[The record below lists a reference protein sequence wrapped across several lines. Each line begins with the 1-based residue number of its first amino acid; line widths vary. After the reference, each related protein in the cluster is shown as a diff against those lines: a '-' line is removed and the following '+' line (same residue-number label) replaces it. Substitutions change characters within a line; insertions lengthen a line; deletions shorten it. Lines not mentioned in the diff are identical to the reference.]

1 MAETGREEDVLE
13 AAFFS
18 GGVTAGGLKKAALDF
33 VPLGQPHLNE
43 GEISL
48 VAFILGRRCTPAL
61 GSAGSLATWLAISW
75 ASADSWYLLTAR
87 GSLGLCTGVVSLAAP
102 AYIGEIA
109 LAEDRGKQC
118 AAHQTGIAAG
128 IMYTY
133 ALGQFIDWSQLAL
146 CCAVPSILTAV
157 LLVRAVE
164 SPRWLMEQGRHGD
177 AQAALRRLRRYASL
191 ADTEFE
197 VIEVIYPKTQKPIMH
212 YMLAVIVIMTQQFSG
227 VNVIMQYATG
237 PLQVKFGV
245 TAHEDFIFLAVI
257 QLVTTAMCAQL
268 LDLAGRVWPLAVS
281 VTLCTGS
288 MMVLGS
294 VYFAAANPAYAMDS
308 TLASNLI
315 FGSKVVF
322 SAAFSAGLGPASWV
336 LAVELAPLRASGF
349 DFGSVCAFYWAS
361 ALAVVSLFATLGT
374 DPHSL
379 AVLSWVCGIITFA
392 GGVTTFAFAPD
403 TAGISVESIL
413 MEGQGYKP
421 KKKKSDTVEAATSSI
436 TPRPDEA
443 KALSQHKE
451 NSSKARLGV
460 PAAERGHTA
469 GVESAAEALAEDPDR
484 HQERARALPGEVLR
498 SGAIS
503 SSHSAVASTPSIH
516 MSGSGR
522 QN

>member
-1 MAETGREEDVLE
+1 MPKHSAEELTKGCFRRFDSVLPFGAIIGALGSSL
-13 AAFFS
+13 AAF
-18 GGVTAGGLKKAALDF
+18 
-33 VPLGQPHLNE
+33 
-43 GEISL
+43 I
-48 VAFILGRRCTPAL
+48 L
-61 GSAGSLATWLAISW
+61 GSAGSLASWLAISW
-75 ASADSWYLLTAR
+75 ASADSWHLLTAR
-87 GSLGLCTGVVSLAAP
+87 GALGLCTGVVSLAAP
-102 AYIGEIA
+102 AYISEIA

-118 AAHQTGIAAG
+118 GAHQTGIAAG

-133 ALGQFIDWSQLAL
+133 ALDQFIDWSQLAL

-164 SPRWLMEQGRHGD
+164 SPRWLMEQGRRGD

-191 ADTEFE
+191 ADSEFE
-197 VIEVIYPKTQKPIMH
+197 VIEVIDPKTPMPIMH
-212 YMLAVIVIMTQQFSG
+212 YMLGHDYNHGEQFSG

-237 PLQVKFGV
+237 PLQVKFAFP
-245 TAHEDFIFLAVI
+245 TLFAL

-281 VTLCTGS
+281 ATLCTGS

-322 SAAFSAGLGPASWV
+322 SAAFSAGLGLASWV

-379 AVLSWVCGIITFA
+379 AVLSGVCGAVTFV

-403 TAGISVESIL
+403 TVGISVESIL
-413 MEGQGYKP
+413 MEGQDYKP

-460 PAAERGHTA
+460 PSAERGHTA
-469 GVESAAEALAEDPDR
+469 WVESAAEALAEDDDR
-484 HQERARALPGEVLR
+484 HQERARALPDEVLR

-503 SSHSAVASTPSIH
+503 SSHSVVTSRPSIH

-522 QN
+522 QK